1 MRVTA
6 MEPRRKS
13 MVEIYLDG
21 QSAGQVDYETAVRLH
36 IRLGD
41 DMTDGEWSA
50 LCAESEI
57 ARAKSYAF
65 WLLERR
71 SYTGEMLREKMR
83 PAHSPE
89 AIDAAVAR
97 AQELGLVDDA
107 DYARRYAAELVR
119 LRHFSVMRIVQELRR
134 RGIDRDLA
142 QQTAAD
148 AAAEYAPDPG
158 EAIDAL
164 LRTRFAGK
172 YGDEKGRRRTV
183 AALQRMGYRW
193 EDIRSALR
201 RSDALAEDGAET
213 KGFE

>member
-1 MRVTA
+1 MLVTA

-21 QSAGQVDYETAVRLH
+21 QSAGQVDYETSVRL
-36 IRLGD
+36 RVRPGD
-41 DMTDGEWSA
+41 EMTDDEWTT
-50 LCAESEI
+50 LCAESDI

-71 SYTGEMLREKMR
+71 SYTSGMLREKMR
-83 PAHSPE
+83 TAHSPA
-89 AIDAAVAR
+89 AIDAAIVR

-107 DYARRYAAELVR
+107 DYAHRYAAELIR
-119 LRHFSVMRIVQELRR
+119 LRHFSTMRIVQELRH

-142 QQTAAD
+142 QQAAAD
-148 AAAEYAPDPG
+148 AAAEYAPDPAK
-158 EAIDAL
+158 AIDAL
-164 LRTRFAGK
+164 LRTKFSGK

-193 EDIRSALR
+193 DDIRAALQ
-201 RSDALAEDGAET
+201 RSETPDWDDEET
-213 KGFE
+213 KGFD